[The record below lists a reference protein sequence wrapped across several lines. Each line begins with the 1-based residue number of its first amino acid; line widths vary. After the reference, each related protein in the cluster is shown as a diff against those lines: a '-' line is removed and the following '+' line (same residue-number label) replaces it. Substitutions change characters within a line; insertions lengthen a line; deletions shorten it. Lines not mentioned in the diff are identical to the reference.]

1 MFYLLKNKHK
11 CFLLH
16 RNTVIMEAQKR
27 ALSPDKVEKAKEAI
41 NYLSALSL
49 PSTSNVASD
58 SDDCP
63 ELGHSSN
70 SCKYLAR

>member
-1 MFYLLKNKHK
+1 
-11 CFLLH
+11 
-16 RNTVIMEAQKR
+16 MEAQKR
-27 ALSPDKVEKAKEAI
+27 SLSPDKVEKAKEAI
-41 NYLSALSL
+41 NYLSL

>member
-1 MFYLLKNKHK
+1 
-11 CFLLH
+11 
-16 RNTVIMEAQKR
+16 MEAQKR

-41 NYLSALSL
+41 NYLSSLSF